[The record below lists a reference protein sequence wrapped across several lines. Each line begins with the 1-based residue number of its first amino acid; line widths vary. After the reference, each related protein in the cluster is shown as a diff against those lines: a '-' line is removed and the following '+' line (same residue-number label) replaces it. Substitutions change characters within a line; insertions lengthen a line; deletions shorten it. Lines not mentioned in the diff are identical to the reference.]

1 MVLSKSKL
9 VMAFFFFGA
18 LGFKS
23 VFGEPA
29 KEDGARNNNIVIEVA
44 GILGSKVVLVI
55 DKRQRVL
62 NPGETAPEGVKVID
76 VDSEGATLEVDGE
89 RNYYTLG
96 SSRVSTVFIK
106 PEVVE
111 ELIYKDSHGMYRTG
125 GYINGLPVNFLV
137 DTGATTVAMNR
148 NEARRLGVDYIV
160 EGEPAYVKTASGVSE
175 AYRVKLKTI
184 AVGKIRFS
192 NVDAMVVDS
201 DSPEEVLLGMSF
213 LGRLN
218 VQHQNEVMSLQAT
231 F

>member
-1 MVLSKSKL
+1 MV
-9 VMAFFFFGA
+9 FFVFGA
-18 LGFKS
+18 LSFNS
-23 VFGEPA
+23 VFAESAIEG
-29 KEDGARNNNIVIEVA
+29 DARKNNIMIEVA

-62 NPGETAPEGVKVID
+62 NTGEIAPEGVKVID
-76 VDSEGATLEVDGE
+76 VDSGGATLEVHGE
-89 RNYYTLG
+89 RNYYALG
-96 SSRVSTVFIK
+96 SSRVSTVFVE

-111 ELIYKDSHGMYRTG
+111 ELIYKDSNGMYRTG

-137 DTGATTVAMNR
+137 DTGATTVALNR
-148 NEARRLGVDYIV
+148 NEARRLGLDYIV

-184 AVGKIRFS
+184 AVGKIKFS
-192 NVDAMVVDS
+192 NVDAMVIDS